1 MRSDSGQIDGVNAGR
16 GSRAIVRSAYG
27 PWLLL
32 ALALVAAPASVPA
45 AAVHAATVAAVD
57 GHAGVLLVAVDAG
70 EAEPRVEACV
80 DRDFVAPGVGCV
92 ARATPLEALGAGR
105 VALPPPGLA

>member
-1 MRSDSGQIDGVNAGR
+1 MPTDARQADAVTGGR

-45 AAVHAATVAAVD
+45 AAVHAATVSAVD
-57 GHAGVLLVAVDAG
+57 GRAGVLLVAVDA
-70 EAEPRVEACV
+70 EPVESRVEACV
-80 DRDFVAPGVGCV
+80 AGDHGLPGVGRV
-92 ARATPLEALGAGR
+92 AFATPLEALGVGR
-105 VALPPPGLA
+105 VALPPPGVA